1 MDSTPDING
10 KDIMNHFLVYPIEY
24 KGERQYV
31 VCRVRENSS
40 GRSLYI
46 HGVYSEDNIQ
56 KIKEKRP
63 LQTHTTTQERVQ
75 RGDVSLYDRIIAN
88 FFNQGN
94 GQNADD
100 AKYSIRAWHGNG
112 LAELIDKFRLQFIG
126 TGEGGQAHG
135 YGLYFAKERTV
146 SEGYVERLANRHQVI
161 EMVRPTKVLSG
172 KSISSRE

>member
-31 VCRVRENSS
+31 MCRVRENAD
-40 GRSLYI
+40 GRNLYI
-46 HGVYSEDNIQ
+46 HGVYSKADI
-56 KIKEKRP
+56 EKKTAA
-63 LQTHTTTQERVQ
+63 LSQTRSSVQGRTQT
-75 RGDVSLYDRIIAN
+75 GGGNLYDSIIAN
-88 FFNQGN
+88 FFDQGN

-100 AKYSIRAWHGNG
+100 AKFSLRAWHGNG

-135 YGLYFAKERTV
+135 YGLYFAGERET
-146 SEGYVERLANRHQVI
+146 SERYKNELARIAIYSVI
-161 EMVRPTKVLSG
+161 K
-172 KSISSRE
+172 